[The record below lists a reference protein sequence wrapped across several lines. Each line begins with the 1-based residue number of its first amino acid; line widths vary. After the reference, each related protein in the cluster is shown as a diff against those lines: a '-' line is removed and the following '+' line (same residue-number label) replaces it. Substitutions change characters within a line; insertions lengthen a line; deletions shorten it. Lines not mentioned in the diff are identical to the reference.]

1 MCINRLNS
9 LLAYVTLLC
18 ERQGHM
24 NAGQLLQRLSQN
36 ILANDYIPSATTYA
50 ERDGKKVDNFSHRL
64 LQKEDYL

>member
-50 ERDGKKVDNFSHRL
+50 ERDGKKV
-64 LQKEDYL
+64 